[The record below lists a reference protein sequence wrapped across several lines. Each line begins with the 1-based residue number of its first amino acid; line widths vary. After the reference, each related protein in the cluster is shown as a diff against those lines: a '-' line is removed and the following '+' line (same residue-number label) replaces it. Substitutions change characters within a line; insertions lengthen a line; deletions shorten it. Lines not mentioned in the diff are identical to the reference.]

1 MALPSLCPVEA
12 ASPTALHCCA
22 AASRASPVAASG
34 VPIRAAALRAL
45 GGLQGSYGG
54 RARGLGSADGGG
66 GGSCGKFSPARWLLM
81 LEDQPLAV
89 ETLIRVMLG
98 DEDAQF
104 DRMLA
109 LLPRR

>member
-1 MALPSLCPVEA
+1 
-12 ASPTALHCCA
+12 
-22 AASRASPVAASG
+22 
-34 VPIRAAALRAL
+34 
-45 GGLQGSYGG
+45 
-54 RARGLGSADGGG
+54 
-66 GGSCGKFSPARWLLM
+66 M